1 VLDEESNQTFGAV
14 QENNRVRACI
24 VVPHA
29 SEKRKKRLW
38 LEGELY
44 LHGEGYIYKYWS
56 FLCSRGSIFLLF
68 HKYTKYIER
77 NGVVQ
82 VTRLRC
88 VATNILCLRYND
100 NTKVGPNMQVT
111 RLRLQLSFSYH
122 IEFRLTCRL
131 LD

>member
-44 LHGEGYIYKYWS
+44 LHGKDIS
-56 FLCSRGSIFLLF
+56 
-68 HKYTKYIER
+68 
-77 NGVVQ
+77 
-82 VTRLRC
+82 
-88 VATNILCLRYND
+88 TNIGHFYVQEEVYFFYFINIRNILKGMVQC
-100 NTKVGPNMQVT
+100 
-111 RLRLQLSFSYH
+111 RLPDCDVWLQIFYACSTM
-122 IEFRLTCRL
+122 ITQRWGLTCR
-131 LD
+131 